1 MFKILP
7 SQTHLNTPNSMT
19 ESQKNQVTAA
29 VTAWISDTDQER
41 SQNKLCQKSGVAPVI
56 LAAIRRG
63 EAFYKPNQTADKTI
77 DIADVHYIKL
87 AEALGLSF
95 ERTIHFQNSNYAAV
109 FERCQYLQ
117 AKQRRGILDSTDSGA
132 GKTYALEAYAAQHS
146 NVLYIKATS
155 LMKGRDLIEKIL
167 TAINARP
174 ESKSMMAKL
183 DAIARKV
190 IQPGYLI
197 IIDEM
202 ESVSPDMWR
211 VIKDIE
217 DATYRKIGF
226 MISGKD
232 LSKEIKTA
240 AIRGKKLMPQIWRR
254 FKNNILLLKGLNLN
268 SVTAACRE
276 HGITDLPVIRVIA
289 RQVED
294 WAQLNE
300 WIKDIHD
307 NILDRGL
314 PLNPDTLCEL
324 FEIEK

>member
-1 MFKILP
+1 
-7 SQTHLNTPNSMT
+7 MT
-19 ESQKNQVTAA
+19 TTQKNQVTAA
-29 VTAWISDTDQER
+29 ANEWISDTDQER
-41 SQNKLCQKSGVAPVI
+41 SQNKLCQKSSVSPVI

-63 EAFYKPNQTADKTI
+63 ESAYKPNQKEDKSI
-77 DIADVHYIKL
+77 EIADSHYYRL
-87 AEALGLSF
+87 AEVLGLNF
-95 ERTIHFQNSNYAAV
+95 EKQIHFQNANYEAV
-109 FERCQYLQ
+109 FELCRYLQ
-117 AKQRRGILDSTDSGA
+117 AKQRRGILDSIDSGA
-132 GKTYALEAYAAQHS
+132 GKTYALESYAAQHS

-155 LMKGRDLIEKIL
+155 LMKGKDLIDKIL
-167 TAINARP
+167 TAIHARP

-226 MISGKD
+226 LISGKG
-232 LSKEIKTA
+232 LSAEIKTA
-240 AIRGKKLMPQIWRR
+240 AIRGKKLMPQLWRR
-254 FKNNILLLKGLNLN
+254 FKNNIKLLKAIHIN
-268 SVTAACRE
+268 TITKACEE
-276 HGITDLPVIRVIA
+276 HGITDKAVIRLLS
-289 RQVED
+289 RHVED

-307 NILDRGL
+307 LILTRGM
-314 PLNPDTLCEL
+314 EL
-324 FEIEK
+324 TPETVSALFGLDERQF

>member
-1 MFKILP
+1 MN
-7 SQTHLNTPNSMT
+7 QV
-19 ESQKNQVTAA
+19 QKNQVTEA
-29 VTAWISDTDQER
+29 VNLWISDTDESK
-41 SQNKLCQKSGVAPVI
+41 SQNKLSQLSGVAPVI

-63 EAFYKPNQTADKTI
+63 ETSYRSSKSSDKDITIASSHFY
-77 DIADVHYIKL
+77 KL
-87 AEALGLSF
+87 AEAVGLSF
-95 ERTIHFQNSNYAAV
+95 ERVIHFNNDNYRIV
-109 FERCQYLQ
+109 HELCRYLQ
-117 AKQRRGILDSTDSGA
+117 VKQRRGILDSTDSGA
-132 GKTYALEAYAAQHS
+132 GKTYALEAYADQHT

-155 LMKGRDLIEKIL
+155 LMKGRDLIDKIMAAL
-167 TAINARP
+167 KVRP
-174 ESKSMMAKL
+174 ESRAVMAKL

-226 MISGKD
+226 LISGKG
-232 LSKEIKTA
+232 LSQEIKTA

-254 FKNNILLLKGLNLN
+254 FKNNVKVLK
-268 SVTAACRE
+268 SISMPVITRACEE
-276 HGITDLPVIRVIA
+276 HGITDPAVIRLMA
-289 RQVED
+289 RHVED

-307 NILDRGL
+307 IILSKGRNL
-314 PLNPDTLCEL
+314 DTDTVCEL
-324 FEIEK
+324 FELEK